1 MSREVL
7 THRLEETET
16 EYFLKIPYEQRDRA
30 KAISGRRWDE
40 NRKCW
45 VYPRTARIYDALI
58 GEFGEDLVSLNI
70 TRPKITSEKDIT
82 ESLRVENQNLR
93 DQMAK
98 MNELMKSITKAGHTS
113 QSSAESEN
121 QTLKLA
127 LSTLE
132 KELRFSRDCLI
143 DAEKEKIYLKHQ
155 VQEIKQET
163 NRIIKENAPKD
174 FNSYLKELVKNATGG
189 DRDFCVIIDRIGFS
203 KSAPIEITKH
213 LESALRN
220 LLAIKDR
227 NIKLHELIARGR
239 DSEILSDEAI
249 QLAHLIRRQRNILA
263 HEDVDQRTNSA
274 RIILVLFA
282 AALLWPLLP
291 E

>member
-1 MSREVL
+1 MSKEIAI
-7 THRLEETET
+7 LEETET
-16 EYFLKIPYEQRDRA
+16 EYLLKISYEQRDRA

-58 GEFGEDLVSLNI
+58 GEFGEDLVSCKI
-70 TRPKITSEKDIT
+70 TRPTITNEKDIV
-82 ESLRVENQNLR
+82 ESLRAENQNLR
-93 DQMAK
+93 DQMTK
-98 MNELMKSITKAGHTS
+98 MDELIESLTKAKHTT
-113 QSSAESEN
+113 QSSTESEI

-127 LSTLE
+127 FSILE
-132 KELRFSRDCLI
+132 KELKDSRDRLI
-143 DAEKEKIYLKHQ
+143 DAEKEKSSLKQQ
-155 VQEIKQET
+155 VYEIKQET
-163 NRIIKENAPKD
+163 SRIIKENAPKD
-174 FNSYLKELVKNATGG
+174 FNNYLKELVKNATGG
-189 DRDFCVIIDRIGFS
+189 DRDFCAIVDRIGFS

-227 NIKLHELIARGR
+227 NIKLHELIAKGR
-239 DSEILSDEAI
+239 DSEILNDEAI
-249 QLAHLIRRQRNILA
+249 QLAHLIRRHRNILA
-263 HEDVDQRTNSA
+263 HEEVDQRTNSA